1 MRLAWPPPWH
11 LISALLISVIAL
23 ASVHLSP
30 PSLQGTLSLSALIFV
45 FLIPG
50 YLATLSLFPGK
61 SDLSGQRR
69 AFLCLAFSAL
79 LAGLFSLILTATPRG
94 LQSASLATILS
105 LLAILLAAVA
115 YGRWSNLPRKKRFL
129 LLPKRGLRSARALP
143 RISRASI
150 TSRRAALSI
159 FLLAACFIAV
169 LAFTFG
175 SYQSSSGEPI
185 TELEGTWPW
194 PQEALSPLY
203 SYLEEGKKLFAKAG
217 IINYEKKPLNN
228 TLKLSQNNSGQSS
241 SISKS
246 LNSTDINSTRFNAT
260 DINSTKINATENNS
274 PVIFEDKS
282 KVTVVGTGGGGM
294 SGGMGGGS
302 SSGST
307 QAAVKK
313 TASQKALH
321 PEKTASSPTTAA
333 STAVS
338 KVQSNTSVAG
348 KNASSLSLK
357 SSKENLNEKDNL
369 TLEANTSLKDNRTF
383 NRASTQEIMP
393 AAKPALS
400 PSSAVAANETKAAT
414 AENLTS
420 AQALCSASEI
430 SLA

>member
-1 MRLAWPPPWH
+1 
-11 LISALLISVIAL
+11 
-23 ASVHLSP
+23 
-30 PSLQGTLSLSALIFV
+30 V

-61 SDLSGQRR
+61 SDLSGHRR
-69 AFLCLAFSAL
+69 AFLCLATSAL

-115 YGRWSNLPRKKRFL
+115 YGRWSNLLRNRRFL
-129 LLPKRGLRSARALP
+129 LLPKRGLGSARALP
-143 RISRASI
+143 RISLASI
-150 TSRRAALSI
+150 TSRRAALAI
-159 FLLAACFIAV
+159 FLLAACFIAA

-203 SYLEEGKKLFAKAG
+203 SYLEEGKKLFVKTG
-217 IINYEKKPLNN
+217 IINYEKKPLNY
-228 TLKLSQNNSGQSS
+228 TLNNSGP

-246 LNSTDINSTRFNAT
+246 IALNSTGINSTRFNAT

-282 KVTVVGTGGGGM
+282 KVTVLSAGGGGM

-307 QAAVKK
+307 QTAVKK
-313 TASQKALH
+313 PASQKALQ
-321 PEKTASSPTTAA
+321 PEKTASSPPTAA
-333 STAVS
+333 SIAAS

-348 KNASSLSLK
+348 KNVSSLSLK
-357 SSKENLNEKDNL
+357 SSKENLTEKDNL
-369 TLEANTSLKDNRTF
+369 TLEDNTSLKDNRTF
-383 NRASTQEIMP
+383 NRAGTQEIVP

-400 PSSAVAANETKAAT
+400 PSPTVAANETKAAT
-414 AENLTS
+414 AENLNIS
-420 AQALCSASEI
+420 SKLVASKQPIE
-430 SLA
+430 SNESS